1 LPKSITSAIRA
12 DSSSSRGTASPVSI
26 WLRSLIVVTL
36 IVIAVATWLPRFHGP
51 LDLRWDGGTYYI
63 LGTSLA
69 EGKGY
74 RLLNEPGDIE
84 AVQYPP
90 MLPMIVAAHQWVLGT
105 SDPMIVGHWLRISFF
120 LMFTIFAVASY
131 ALLEQFLPI
140 PYAFV
145 AVVIS
150 VLHPYSTFL
159 SDLLFPE
166 LPFALASVLFVL
178 CNRKT
183 ASRTHL
189 LLTGVLAI
197 TVYLLRTVG
206 VALLL
211 AWVSESLLRR
221 DFKRA
226 ALRCVVAALP
236 IIGWQAYIAHV
247 QASTSYAHPSYP
259 YQRADYMFYN
269 VSYAS
274 NLSLRDPFR
283 PELGKASRADMLRR
297 VLNNMTRIPSSLG
310 EAISAER
317 GIWHGLLLNGLPVV
331 PYFRSGPSAYAV
343 ATGLLSI
350 LGALIIGGLAIQLV
364 RRQWV
369 TALYVIAYVGIMS
382 VTPWPAQWMR
392 YCWPLAPFLML
403 ALLQCCFALRESL
416 SSVLPSPVSRVVAR
430 FPAALLCVLL
440 LVESLGIR
448 DIYRRTRGD
457 VVALDGQG
465 RSVHFKLFFYDQ
477 AYRELDEALTWL
489 KARARADDTIAVA
502 MPHWAHLVTH
512 AKTVVPP
519 LESDPAT
526 TQALLDAVPVRYVI
540 MDTTNIE
547 IYRRMHR
554 LTARAIG
561 AFPPRWQE
569 IYSGH
574 GGQVSIYERLK
585 GSER

>member
-1 LPKSITSAIRA
+1 
-12 DSSSSRGTASPVSI
+12 
-26 WLRSLIVVTL
+26 LIVLTL
-36 IVIAVATWLPRFHGP
+36 IVIAVASWLPRFHGP
-51 LDLRWDGGTYYI
+51 LDLRWDGATYYI

-90 MLPMIVAAHQWVLGT
+90 LLPMIVAAHQWLLGT
-105 SDPMIVGHWLRISFF
+105 NDPMIVGHWLRISFF
-120 LMFTIFAVASY
+120 LMFTIFVVASY
-131 ALLEQFLPI
+131 ALLEQLLPI

-150 VLHPYSTFL
+150 VLNPYSTFI

-183 ASRTHL
+183 ASRTHS

-197 TVYLLRTVG
+197 AVYLLRTVG

-226 ALRCVVAALP
+226 AFRCVVAALP

-297 VLNNMTRIPSSLG
+297 VLGNMTRIPRSLG
-310 EAISAER
+310 EAISADR
-317 GIWHGLLLNGLPVV
+317 GMWRRLLDGLPVAE
-331 PYFRSGPSAYAV
+331 YFRSGPSAYAV
-343 ATGLLSI
+343 ATWLLSI
-350 LGALIIGGLAIQLV
+350 LGALIIGGLAIQLA

-369 TALYVIAYVGIMS
+369 TALYVIAYVGIVS
-382 VTPWPAQWMR
+382 VTPWPAQWIR
-392 YCWPLAPFLML
+392 YCWPLTPFLLL
-403 ALLQCCFALRESL
+403 ALLQCCLALRESL
-416 SSVLPSPVSRVVAR
+416 SSVLPSPVSRVVAC

-440 LVESLGIR
+440 LVESLTIR
-448 DIYRRTRGD
+448 DMYRRTRGD
-457 VVALDGQG
+457 VVSLDGQG
-465 RSVHFKLFFYDQ
+465 RSVHFKLFSYDQ

-489 KARARADDTIAVA
+489 KARARADDIIAAA

-512 AKTVVPP
+512 AKTVMPP

-547 IYRRMHR
+547 IGRMQ
-554 LTARAIG
+554 TARAIG
-561 AFPPRWQE
+561 ASPPRWEE

-574 GGQVSIYERLK
+574 GGQVSIYERVK